1 MNTQPIEQL
10 DLFIMTKEER
20 EEHMWDKREDEH
32 IRRMEAQERKDWE
45 AYKRAKPLQDAKH
58 QAEMQAEYD
67 EWAKGGI
74 FDTNEYTCW
83 LIRGRERVQG
93 TQWP

>member
-1 MNTQPIEQL
+1 MNTLTAQL

-20 EEHMWDKREDEH
+20 EEYLRDKREEEH
-32 IRRMEAQERKDWE
+32 IRRMEAQERKDWKE
-45 AYKRAKPLQDAKH
+45 YKLAKPLQNAKH
-58 QAEMQAEYD
+58 RAEMQAEWD
-67 EWAKGGI
+67 EWEKGGI
-74 FDTNEYTCW
+74 FDPNEYTCW